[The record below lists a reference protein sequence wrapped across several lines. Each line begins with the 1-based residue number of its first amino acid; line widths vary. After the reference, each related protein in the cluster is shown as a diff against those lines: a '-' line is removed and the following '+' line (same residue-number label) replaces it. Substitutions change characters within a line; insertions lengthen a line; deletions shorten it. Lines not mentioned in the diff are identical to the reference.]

1 MGKLVPESFTTQVA
15 NGTTLSEILRLA
27 ALSNKEGPYNR
38 YTTTFYAGLG
48 NMVVALNGVE
58 QDATKNLYWIIYDEG
73 TGQRIPVSIDI
84 YQPVDMSTTLFNFEK
99 VEGSCQE

>member
-1 MGKLVPESFTTQVA
+1 MDKPVPAESFTTQVA
-15 NGTTLSEILRLA
+15 KGTTLSDILRLA

-58 QDATKNLYWIIYDEG
+58 QGKTNNLYWMIYDEG
-73 TGQRIPVSIDI
+73 TRQQITVGMDI
-84 YQPVDMSTTLFNFEK
+84 YQPVDMSTTAFKFEK
-99 VEGSCQE
+99 VE

>member
-1 MGKLVPESFTTQVA
+1 MGKPVPESFTTQIA

-48 NMVVALNGVE
+48 SMVVALNGVE
-58 QDATKNLYWIIYDEG
+58 QDATKNLYWMIYDEG
-73 TGQRIPVSIDI
+73 TGQRIPVGMDI
-84 YQPVDMSTTLFNFEK
+84 YQPVDMSTTAFNFEE